1 MRQLLS
7 WVLAALLTAPV
18 SGAMAT
24 SVQHSTQNS
33 PLDTLSERYLE
44 GYEAQDSEQIMLDI
58 IEALEPLNPE
68 PSVFLPTS
76 DISPISM
83 AILALENAEGPR
95 DRVRY
100 HISYGIAD
108 IPKHQRYGT
117 LPVSFVQVD
126 RYSMGSTI
134 RQDVIDSYGG
144 EHVAPPEE
152 FDVGP
157 HVSWRLVTR
166 PIQGT
171 RALIVAAGR
180 TELSDAQA
188 QQTSCL
194 TTPCMFYGMQPEEGQ
209 LPWSDAEETSQALD
223 VAYSI
228 ARNGLLTPAAAIEQ
242 LTGGAR
248 YSAGEQGREAA
259 TLPEPFLEA
268 VIEINLGQDTAMMA
282 KLRQGGLMDD
292 SIAAN
297 WKQIFVMP
305 SAEDYQT
312 PSVSHSETYECRRG
326 PNKFPEKG
334 RYCP

>member
-1 MRQLLS
+1 MRQLLPLLT
-7 WVLAALLTAPV
+7 LAALLTAPV

-24 SVQHSTQNS
+24 SEQNN
-33 PLDTLSERYLE
+33 PMDTLTQRYLE
-44 GYEAQDSEQIMLDI
+44 GYDPHDGEQIMLDI

-76 DISPISM
+76 DISPLAM
-83 AILALENAEGPR
+83 GILALENAEGPR

-100 HISYGIAD
+100 HITYGLAD

-117 LPVSFVQVD
+117 LPVSFVQID
-126 RYSMGSTI
+126 RYSMGATI

-144 EHVAPPEE
+144 EYVAPPEE

-180 TELSDAQA
+180 RELTDAQA
-188 QQTSCL
+188 QQATCL
-194 TTPCMFYGMQPEEGQ
+194 NTPCLFYGMRPEENQ
-209 LPWSDAEETSQALD
+209 LPWSDTEEAPQALD
-223 VAYSI
+223 VAYPT
-228 ARNGLLTPAAAIEQ
+228 ARNGLLTPAAAMEQ
-242 LTGGAR
+242 LTSGAR
-248 YSAGEQGREAA
+248 YSAGEQNRAA
-259 TLPEPFLEA
+259 GSPPEPFLEA
-268 VIEINLGQDTAMMA
+268 IIEINLGQDAAMMA
-282 KLRQGGLMDD
+282 RMRRGGLMDD

-312 PSVSHSETYECRRG
+312 PSVHHSETYECGRG
-326 PNKFPEKG
+326 KNKFPEKG